1 MLEMKNDDSTRP
13 WGHYEILL
21 DTKYC
26 KVKRIYVKP
35 EQRLSYQYHHKRQE
49 AWTVVSGVARITVDD
64 DTNDFGPGE
73 TVLIPLG
80 AKHRMANPKKDQDMI
95 LIEVQTGTYFGED
108 DIVRV
113 QDDYDRPES
122 HDTINLWKPKWDIT
136 KDEESSN

>member
-1 MLEMKNDDSTRP
+1 MKNDDSIRP

-21 DTKYC
+21 DTDYC

-35 EQRLSYQYHHKRQE
+35 NHRLSYQYHHKRQE
-49 AWTVVSGVARITVDD
+49 AWTVVSGIARITIDGTTKD
-64 DTNDFGPGE
+64 YGAGE

-80 AKHRMANPKKDQDMI
+80 AKHRMANPEDDKDMI

-113 QDDYDRPES
+113 EDDYDRPES
-122 HDTINLWKPKWDIT
+122 HEVINLWKPKWDIT
-136 KDEESSN
+136 QDEESSD